1 MKTTPL
7 FQTLLLVLMMA
18 AAGSGAMAQQL
29 PNNGDGTQWT
39 YWFPAPAA
47 PIISPRNYAMNGD
60 TLMIED
66 KVFYL
71 SDFTMYTPEYERYA
85 LSLREDSLGMYFYD
99 PVSLEIRTLYDYTL
113 QVGGSYVIYPLLGET
128 TDSIVVTL
136 DSIGTELAGGEMLRV
151 QYVSTRSIS
160 HQERQNHWVLGEG
173 FTDNKAVIVE
183 HIGSL
188 SFLLPQEVAWDDDFS
203 MGICSFNSGDYF
215 YYANDTVDCNSP
227 IILSVQESVEQEVEI
242 YPNPA
247 KEFCNI
253 ANNSDKTY
261 KIVITDAAGKC
272 VHTCEISSNG
282 FCTISLTDYKCGIYF
297 VSFISSNNCRT
308 QKIIIL

>member
-1 MKTTPL
+1 MKTTTI
-7 FQTLLLVLMMA
+7 FQTLLLALLMA
-18 AAGSGAMAQQL
+18 AGGNAMAQQL

-39 YWFPAPAA
+39 YWFPAPSAS
-47 PIISPRNYAMNGD
+47 IISPRSYAMNGD

-66 KVFYL
+66 NVFYL
-71 SDFTMYTPEYERYA
+71 SDFTMYTAEYERHA
-85 LSLREDSLGMYFYD
+85 LFLREDSSGMYFYD
-99 PVSLEIRTLYDYTL
+99 PVNLEIRTLYDYTL
-113 QVGGSYVIYPLLGET
+113 QPGDSYVIYPLLGEIS
-128 TDSIVVTL
+128 DSLVVTL
-136 DSIGTELAGGEMLRV
+136 DSVRTEIMGGEAMRM
-151 QYVSTRSIS
+151 QYVSTLSIS
-160 HQERQNHWVLGEG
+160 HQERQNHWVLGES

-188 SFLLPQEVAWDDDFS
+188 GFLLPQEVAWNDDFS
-203 MGICSFNSGDYF
+203 TGICSFNSDDFF
-215 YYANDTVDCNSP
+215 YYTNDTVDCNSP

-247 KEFCNI
+247 KDFCNI

-261 KIVITDAAGKC
+261 KIIITDASGKRIQ
-272 VHTCEISSNG
+272 TCEILSNDL
-282 FCTISLTDYKCGIYF
+282 CTISLKDYKCGIYF